1 MNQIRW
7 SKEREENIEDLAEAD
22 VILRQRM
29 EKEDYQL
36 LK

>member
-1 MNQIRW
+1 MNQSRR

-36 LK
+36 